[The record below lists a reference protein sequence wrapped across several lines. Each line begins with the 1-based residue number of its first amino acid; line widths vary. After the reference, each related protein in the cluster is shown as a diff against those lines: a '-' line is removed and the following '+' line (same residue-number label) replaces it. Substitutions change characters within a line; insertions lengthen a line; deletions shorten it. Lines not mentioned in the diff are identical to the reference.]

1 MEKHPPVLD
10 ELARGEDEFDIDL
23 MACGCRLVAV
33 PAPTSKEP
41 TIQYLRDMPELD
53 TEGLYRLISLL
64 VERHG
69 IDDKAFTTA
78 VDDAISFQGGR
89 PA

>member
-1 MEKHPPVLD
+1 MQEHPPVLD

-33 PAPTSKEP
+33 PAPATKDP
-41 TIQYLRDMPELD
+41 TVEYLRDMPELD
-53 TEGLYRLISLL
+53 VEGLYRLVSLL
-64 VERHG
+64 VGRHG

-78 VDDAISFQGGR
+78 VDDAISLRGGT
-89 PA
+89 AA